1 MKLSFIQK
9 LDTRE
14 RLLILYT
21 TGGFLLFLFFLGFLY
36 VYNLR
41 QNLAAEAKESG
52 LILVKLGRLREK
64 IIGLAPEKELPDRN
78 KIFSQ
83 INEIL
88 KKYDLRPISIN
99 EQKKKKK
106 KSFQLAIRLQSVSMP
121 NLLSFIY
128 DVEYQSNSPLSIS
141 SLLLR
146 TTVGKKDFYDVNLTV
161 SLEGKI
167 KDP

>member
-1 MKLSFIQK
+1 M
-9 LDTRE
+9 
-14 RLLILYT
+14 
-21 TGGFLLFLFFLGFLY
+21 
-36 VYNLR
+36 
-41 QNLAAEAKESG
+41 
-52 LILVKLGRLREK
+52 VKLGRLREK